1 MYSCTDYIL
10 RGDKMKKIIKI
21 FIDEKEEHNPT
32 EKDVVALQ
40 NILRGDI
47 TQISESIDLCKNCE
61 SDKAGKE
68 YCESCKANEFNLFA
82 IKQE

>member
-1 MYSCTDYIL
+1 
-10 RGDKMKKIIKI
+10 MKKIIKI

-32 EKDVVALQ
+32 KKDVVALQ

-47 TQISESIDLCKNCE
+47 TQISESVELCKNCE

-68 YCESCKANEFNLFA
+68 YCESCKKNDFNLFA
-82 IKQE
+82 IKED